1 MKYKEGNHQRMNPD
15 KLLRTYTA
23 AQLESIA
30 RDQIQNL
37 KKQGLFSIPVDIE
50 LIVERLHKIQ
60 IDVQRGLKE
69 SHNIWGMIGHRKD
82 SDKFIILVDE
92 NLFDLDSLRLVYR
105 MTVAEE
111 FAHGLLHGE
120 AILAVE
126 TNDDFLKLQRH
137 PDWHKH
143 DRNAK
148 RLAAAVLMPPED
160 ILNDARNYYKEL
172 VQIAG
177 FGDAEAVK
185 KYLVKRLAEE
195 YDVSQT
201 SMEFRLNEWPIKV
214 FDKIDQSIKDR
225 LDFLD

>member
-1 MKYKEGNHQRMNPD
+1 MHPGKH
-15 KLLRTYTA
+15 LRTYTA

-30 RDQIQNL
+30 RQLIQNL

-50 LIVERLHKIQ
+50 LIVERLYKIQ

-69 SHNIWGMIGHRKD
+69 AHNILGMIGHLKD
-82 SDKFIILVDE
+82 SDNIIILVDE
-92 NLFDLDSLRLVYR
+92 DLFDLDSMRLVYR

-111 FAHGLLHGE
+111 FAHSLLHRQ

-126 TNDDFLKLQRH
+126 SDADFIALQSH
-137 PDWHKH
+137 HDWHTH

-148 RLAAAVLMPPED
+148 RLAAAILMPAED

-172 VQIAG
+172 VDIAG
-177 FGDAEAVK
+177 FGDADAVK

-214 FDKIDQSIKDR
+214 FDKVDQSIKYR